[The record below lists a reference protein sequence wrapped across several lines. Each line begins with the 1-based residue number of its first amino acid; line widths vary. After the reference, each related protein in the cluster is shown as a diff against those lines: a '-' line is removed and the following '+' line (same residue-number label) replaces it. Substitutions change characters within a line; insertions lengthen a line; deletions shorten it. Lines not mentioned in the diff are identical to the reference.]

1 MPAEEITAELEKAK
15 NGDDAALAG
24 IIAKEMPVIRA
35 YASKAAVGL
44 IEFDDAVQEGII
56 GLFGA
61 IQGYNAAKAAS
72 FYTYASVCIRNAV
85 YSAARNAAA
94 KKHQPLNTSV
104 ELCDEKTVQ
113 SPEQTAIDNENY
125 QTTVRKINT
134 RLSGFERK
142 VLRLYLAGCSY
153 TETASRLACSPK
165 AVDNALARVRS
176 KLKK

>member
-1 MPAEEITAELEKAK
+1 MPADIAVELENAK
-15 NGDDAALAG
+15 HGDEAALAK
-24 IIAKEMPVIRA
+24 IIAKEMPVIRT
-35 YASKAAVGL
+35 YAGKAAGGV

-61 IQGYNAAKAAS
+61 IQSYNSQKAAS

-94 KKHQPLNTSV
+94 KKHQPLNNSV
-104 ELCDEKTVQ
+104 ALCDGETVQ
-113 SPEQTAIDNENY
+113 SPEQIAIDNESY
-125 QTTVRKINT
+125 QTTVKKINT

-142 VLRLYLAGCSY
+142 VLRFYLAGCSY
-153 TETASRLACSPK
+153 TEAAARLACSPK